1 MVRSVWCEK
10 SPNTQKGKKVKI
22 TKKQLK
28 RIVREEKGRLIR
40 EMSPDEDA
48 PLDEDEAQE
57 DLLAHVEIKIDELID
72 FVDGSFLSP
81 GARIDAFDLMREKIR
96 SAKYPRGPRLAARR
110 ADLGLPGDVEPRG
123 VRS

>member
-1 MVRSVWCEK
+1 MVRSAWCEK

-57 DLLAHVEIKIDELID
+57 DLLAHVEITIDELID
-72 FVDGSFLSP
+72 FVDGSFLSE
-81 GARIDAFDLMREKIR
+81 RVREKAFSLMAEKIR
-96 SAKYPRGPRLAARR
+96 SSRFPYPARQEDARSSAKVAA
-110 ADLGLPGDVEPRG
+110 GM
-123 VRS
+123 RS